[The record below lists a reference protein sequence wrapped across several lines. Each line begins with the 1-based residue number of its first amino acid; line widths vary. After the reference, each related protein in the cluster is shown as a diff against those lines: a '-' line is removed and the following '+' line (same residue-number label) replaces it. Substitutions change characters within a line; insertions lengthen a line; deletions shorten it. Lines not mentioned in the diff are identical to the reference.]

1 MNADERKFEKE
12 IVKDRARHLVVRGN
26 ELFRETVRKKV
37 KERENVTE

>member
-12 IVKDRARHLVVRGN
+12 IVKDRVRHLVRGS